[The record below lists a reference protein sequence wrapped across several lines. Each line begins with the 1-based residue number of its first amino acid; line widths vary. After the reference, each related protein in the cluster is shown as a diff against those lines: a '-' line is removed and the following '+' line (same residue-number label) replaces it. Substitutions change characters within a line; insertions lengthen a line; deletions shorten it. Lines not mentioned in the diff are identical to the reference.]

1 MHCVFWGVENM
12 WKGFFLT
19 WTSLRCLR
27 IMFAQQR
34 YGAPECR
41 EQSEWQKRGEK
52 QPELLSLTLLGKP
65 VCCEIVDWV
74 WVSLWTGL
82 NPSDVTLIKFKIY
95 NQQSG
100 NFCSVSPWGIAGQ
113 CLKQIN
119 LCSNAVFA
127 LNLQL
132 SFPGDHGRFNSGLC
146 VHLYIS
152 KC

>member
-1 MHCVFWGVENM
+1 M
-12 WKGFFLT
+12 
-19 WTSLRCLR
+19 
-27 IMFAQQR
+27 
-34 YGAPECR
+34 
-41 EQSEWQKRGEK
+41 
-52 QPELLSLTLLGKP
+52 
-65 VCCEIVDWV
+65 
-74 WVSLWTGL
+74 SLWTGL

-119 LCSNAVFA
+119 LCSIAVFA